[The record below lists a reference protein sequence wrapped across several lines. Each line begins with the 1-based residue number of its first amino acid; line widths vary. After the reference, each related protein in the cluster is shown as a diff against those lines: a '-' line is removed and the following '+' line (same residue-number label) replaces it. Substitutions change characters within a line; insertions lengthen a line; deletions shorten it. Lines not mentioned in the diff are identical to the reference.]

1 MKRILVSACLI
12 GLPTRYNGKDAKREE
27 VLKLAEGECLL
38 PLCPE
43 QLGGLPTPRPRATLS
58 GGKVVNEEGEDVTEN
73 FLRGAGMVVELCK
86 KLGIKK
92 AILKEG
98 SPSCGVNFTNVD
110 WERVPGKGI
119 LTKMLETEG
128 IKVEGVQ

>member
-58 GGKVVNEEGEDVTEN
+58 GGKVVNEEGED
-73 FLRGAGMVVELCK
+73 
-86 KLGIKK
+86 
-92 AILKEG
+92 
-98 SPSCGVNFTNVD
+98 
-110 WERVPGKGI
+110 
-119 LTKMLETEG
+119 
-128 IKVEGVQ
+128 

>member
-1 MKRILVSACLI
+1 
-12 GLPTRYNGKDAKREE
+12 
-27 VLKLAEGECLL
+27 
-38 PLCPE
+38 
-43 QLGGLPTPRPRATLS
+43 
-58 GGKVVNEEGEDVTEN
+58 
-73 FLRGAGMVVELCK
+73 MVVKLWK

-98 SPSCGVNFTNVD
+98 SPSSGVNFTNVD